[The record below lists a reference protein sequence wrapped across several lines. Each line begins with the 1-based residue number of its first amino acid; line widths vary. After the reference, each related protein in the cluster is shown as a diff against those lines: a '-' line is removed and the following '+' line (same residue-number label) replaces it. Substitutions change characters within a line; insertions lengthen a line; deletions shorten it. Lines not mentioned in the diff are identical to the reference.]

1 MKIIEINKSI
11 ERGTFNLQSN
21 TTVLLKNGVTVSAS
35 LNIDDFIA
43 DESIFKD
50 TCGNELGRS
59 LFYAKDCENITL
71 LGEPNS
77 IIDGKGYS
85 WERGASKRPSL
96 LRFVNCKYVT
106 LKNLSLRN
114 SPCWCV
120 HLQNCEHVNIEGLS
134 IISDSNSNNDGI
146 DIDGCSFVTVDGCYI
161 ENGDDAVVIKS
172 TKNVLSK
179 DVTIRNCKLK
189 TLGAG
194 LKIGTETVGDIF
206 NVKFIDNVIIK
217 ANGCAIKIVPTDG
230 SNVDGVCV
238 KNVVAKE
245 VTGPI
250 FVANGTRMRKY
261 YTDQIKNTFSS
272 ISNIIIDNFVAEKV
286 YNRSEEVVD
295 KAKGVVF
302 FSGTKQNR
310 IQNVTVKNCIFNM
323 PSLLSPDTDFTVE
336 EMSGQYPEYYCLGTA
351 PAYGFYVRHTDNF
364 TEENNAFNIDKK
376 DVRKKIVLEDVNT
389 LRRVLIK

>member
-1 MKIIEINKSI
+1 MNSIEITKSI
-11 ERGTFNLQSN
+11 ERGTFNLGSN
-21 TTVLLKNGVTVSAS
+21 TTVLLKKGVTVSAS
-35 LNIDDFIA
+35 MNIDDYIA

-77 IIDGKGYS
+77 VIDGKGYR

-96 LRFVNCKYVT
+96 LRFVNCTNVT

-120 HLQNCEHVNIEGLS
+120 HLQNCQNVNIEGLS

-172 TKNVLSK
+172 TKNICSK
-179 DVTIRNCKLK
+179 DVTIKNCALK

-194 LKIGTETVGDIF
+194 LKIGTETVGDIS
-206 NVKFIDNVIIK
+206 NVNFIDNTIIR

-230 SNVDGVCV
+230 SKVDGVCI
-238 KNVVAKE
+238 KNIVAKE

-261 YTDQIKNTFSS
+261 YADQIKNTFSS
-272 ISNIIIDNFVAEKV
+272 ISNILIENFVAEKV
-286 YNRSEEVVD
+286 YNRSEEVVAP
-295 KAKGVVF
+295 AKGVVF
-302 FSGTKQNR
+302 FSGTEQNR
-310 IQNVTVKNCIFNM
+310 IRNVIVKNCVFNM
-323 PSLLSPDTDFTVE
+323 PCLLDADTDFTVE
-336 EMSGQYPEYYCLGTA
+336 EMGERYPEYYYLGTA
-351 PAYGFYVRHTDNF
+351 PAYKFYVRHADNF
-364 TEENNAFNIDKK
+364 IAENNVFNIDEK
-376 DVRKKIVLEDVNT
+376 DVREKIVLDDVNNF
-389 LRRVLIK
+389 KEC